1 MPIRADGTSRPPGEL
16 SEPISFAPRDRDVET
31 AWDQLERLISS
42 PHESLREPRNELLVK
57 VAGIVI
63 EARQSR
69 AHSLPPALFGEP
81 AWDILLALFQCPP
94 SGEGERVSNLSLC
107 SGTPATT
114 ALRWIDYL
122 EREGLVTRRPS
133 QADKRVVFV
142 QLTGKARDAIAD
154 YLASLIEKRILAL
167 PQLLAAGRY

>member
-1 MPIRADGTSRPPGEL
+1 
-16 SEPISFAPRDRDVET
+16 
-31 AWDQLERLISS
+31 
-42 PHESLREPRNELLVK
+42 
-57 VAGIVI
+57 
-63 EARQSR
+63 
-69 AHSLPPALFGEP
+69 
-81 AWDILLALFQCPP
+81 
-94 SGEGERVSNLSLC
+94 VSNLSLC

-154 YLASLIEKRILAL
+154 YLASPIEKRILAL

>member
-1 MPIRADGTSRPPGEL
+1 MSIRADGTSRPDEEL
-16 SEPISFAPRDRDVET
+16 AGQISFSPRDPAVET
-31 AWDQLERLISS
+31 AWDRLDRLTTS
-42 PHESLREPRNELLVK
+42 PQGSAREIGNDILVK

-69 AHSLPPALFGEP
+69 AHSLPSAIFGEP
-81 AWDILLALFQCPP
+81 AWDILLALFRCPR
-94 SGEGERVSNLSLC
+94 SGEGERVSNLSLS

-122 EREGLVTRRPS
+122 EREGFVTRRSS

-142 QLTGKARDAIAD
+142 QLTDKARDAIGD
-154 YLASLIEKRILAL
+154 YLASLLEKRILAV
-167 PQLLAAGRY
+167 PRVEASGPD